1 MKKYIKIICALWLT
15 AVIVFVLL
23 EFSRVNN
30 IFDNF
35 SRIGLLFESF
45 INILILKDKKYL
57 LFVLFWLLILMG
69 IISSIISIIQ
79 RKKDLLMILY
89 FVLCIYIISFS
100 LPNNIL
106 ERTYMKKYENH
117 LLQLF
122 SLFFFILSFAFF
134 ISYFGMRNL
143 TFIKEFS
150 KIRSK
155 KEEKINIENENVEKV
170 VCKVDNIGTK
180 VKKAE
185 TLRRIELKSLFHS
198 PRNDE
203 MISNLSLAKEDVDM
217 GNGETNIKPVFII
230 GPDGEKIYPGR
241 TFLDRIIA
249 ADPELVQ
256 QYSDLKNLFLSY
268 RKVHT
273 RVSKTNDAFRFE
285 GKLIGKIIVAG
296 KGLKVYLALDPFS
309 VDSAIY
315 HQRDASGKK
324 KFVETPL
331 VVKVKS
337 PLSFRKASKLI
348 ALACE
353 NVTVKKTRYTP
364 KDWTKVD
371 TIDDEDNID

>member
-1 MKKYIKIICALWLT
+1 MKKYMKIICALWFTALT
-15 AVIVFVLL
+15 LFALIELYRINDIDNALFSIILLLNKFLDIIV
-23 EFSRVNN
+23 
-30 IFDNF
+30 
-35 SRIGLLFESF
+35 
-45 INILILKDKKYL
+45 LKEKNYI
-57 LFVLFWLLILMG
+57 LFVLFYFLIFL
-69 IISSIISIIQ
+69 SIICSILSY
-79 RKKDLLMILY
+79 RNKKKNYYLVFLY
-89 FVLCIYIISFS
+89 FIFCLYITSFYRG
-100 LPNNIL
+100 NIITPPPL
-106 ERTYMKKYENH
+106 IKKE
-117 LLQLF
+117 LLQSISAYF
-122 SLFFFILSFAFF
+122 YILSFAFY
-134 ISYFGMRNL
+134 INYFGMINFS
-143 TFIKEFS
+143 FIEDIFL
-150 KIRSK
+150 K
-155 KEEKINIENENVEKV
+155 KDIFHDKTNIDNENVEKV
-170 VCKVDNIGTK
+170 DCKVDNIDTK
-180 VKKAE
+180 EKRAE
-185 TLRRIELKSLFHS
+185 TLRGIELSTLFLT

-203 MISNLSLAKEDVDM
+203 RMSYLSLAKEDVDM
-217 GNGETNIKPVFII
+217 GNGEPNIKPVFII

-249 ADPELVQ
+249 ADQDLVQ

-348 ALACE
+348 AMACE

-371 TIDDEDNID
+371 TVNDEDNND